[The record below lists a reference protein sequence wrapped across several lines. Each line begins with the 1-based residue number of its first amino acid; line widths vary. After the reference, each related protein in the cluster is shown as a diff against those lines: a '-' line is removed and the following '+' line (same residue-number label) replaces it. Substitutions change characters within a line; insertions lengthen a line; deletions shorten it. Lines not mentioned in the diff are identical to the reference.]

1 MHRGRAGTGS
11 AYCKGVTSFS
21 LAGLDSLA
29 DISYLSAGFETKDY
43 GQYMKMKWLFLMFYV
58 GITINVL
65 AQDIYVPGKIAEG
78 KSAAYHCVTNGIFLR
93 LYNVNNSDTTWIMVY
108 KNGESASTYEPEAL
122 PLFKQEELIEIFCSE
137 LTAEELDKIRGKY
150 GYFLGL
156 MIVCDSEGNAEEI
169 NFWFRNND
177 PILLAFSPDRFY
189 GLEQRLKE
197 VLKVRLST
205 TDRTIE
211 SIKYVEAIGY
221 KDID

>member
-1 MHRGRAGTGS
+1 MHRDRAGAGS
-11 AYCKGVTSFS
+11 VRCKGVTSFS
-21 LAGLDSLA
+21 LAGLDCLA
-29 DISYLSAGFETKDY
+29 DISYLSAGFETKGD

-58 GITINVL
+58 GITTNVL

-78 KSAAYHCVTNGIFLR
+78 KSAAYRCVANGIFLR
-93 LYNVNNSDTTWIMVY
+93 LYNVNNSDTTWTMVY

-137 LTAEELDKIRGKY
+137 LTA
-150 GYFLGL
+150 
-156 MIVCDSEGNAEEI
+156 CDSEGNAEEI

>member
-1 MHRGRAGTGS
+1 MKYARSKDKDLFFCPKESTWNGNLWGKIEHNYVRGTGCY
-11 AYCKGVTSFS
+11 A
-21 LAGLDSLA
+21 AGGTD
-29 DISYLSAGFETKDY
+29 
-43 GQYMKMKWLFLMFYV
+43 YV

-93 LYNVNNSDTTWIMVY
+93 LYNVNNSDTTWTMVY

-205 TDRTIE
+205 TDRTIA